1 MKSLIWMI
9 AGFAL
14 FLSSSVYGN
23 YQEMKK
29 ELDTYQPPTIFSVPE
44 AAPSATAK
52 NDSPNRGMIGPNVF
66 ASTKHAFETKLDT
79 MGQNRVDPNT
89 YSDIKKIAG
98 DETAL
103 IHLLGQ
109 RVRLD
114 EIKAISL
121 LRNPEI
127 RAAGEKILAEIQTF
141 DQVMSLDDQ
150 LRRYS
155 AFTAAINTK
164 VGPVKTKDSVK
175 MTFPSPGLTALKGKI
190 VENSVSQQME
200 KAAVT
205 VKAVIRDVETV
216 FRDLDFITRSIRI
229 TRDTIAAFDRLRDVA
244 TVLYRSGKT
253 SFQDV
258 IKINIKLEELKE
270 NLVTLA
276 SEKKTIS
283 IRLCERLDLPWF
295 NKVGKLES
303 EPLPGNLPAE
313 AGLYNQ
319 ARSHRQELAALR
331 FQVEKVTAMV
341 EMAETMTQAQA
352 TLGFSFNDGGLVNTT
367 GTDAPKEAFA
377 AKTMA
382 AMKNNSPVRA
392 WYGVGEPWLEQTRK
406 TLSSLKSTLKAQEN
420 ATDRMVR
427 QAWFKADKNH
437 REHLLYR
444 DKILPMAKSALDVAT
459 REYETGSIP
468 FSQAIG
474 SYTYWLKVQ
483 LTIARKNS
491 DYGISFAELE
501 YVIGKPL

>member
-1 MKSLIWMI
+1 MKHLIWMT
-9 AGFAL
+9 AVLAL
-14 FLSSSVYGN
+14 FLSSSVSGN
-23 YQEMKK
+23 YRQMKK
-29 ELDTYQPPTIFSVPE
+29 ELDTYQPPAVFSVPE
-44 AAPSATAK
+44 AAPSATETEEFQ
-52 NDSPNRGMIGPNVF
+52 DRMTTGPDAF
-66 ASTKHAFETKLDT
+66 ASVKTAFETDLST
-79 MGQNRVDPNT
+79 MGQDRVDPDT
-89 YSDIKKIAG
+89 YSHIKEIAG
-98 DETAL
+98 DQTAL
-103 IHLLGQ
+103 IRLLGQ

-127 RAAGEKILAEIQTF
+127 RAAGKKILAEIQSF
-141 DQVMSLDDQ
+141 DQVMNLDDQ

-155 AFTAAINTK
+155 AFTGAVNNK
-164 VGPVKTKDSVK
+164 VGPLKTKDSVK
-175 MTFPSPGLTALKGKI
+175 MAFPSPGLTALKGKI
-190 VENSVSQQME
+190 VGNSVSQQME

-205 VKAVIRDVETV
+205 VKTVIRDVETV
-216 FRDLDFITRSIRI
+216 FRDIDFITRSIRI
-229 TRDTIAAFDRLRDVA
+229 TRDTIAAFDRLKDVA

-276 SEKKTIS
+276 SKKKTVS
-283 IRLCERLDLPWF
+283 IRLYELLDLPWF
-295 NKVGKLES
+295 EAGKLES
-303 EPLPGNLPAE
+303 APLPKKLPPE
-313 AGLYNQ
+313 KGLYTQ
-319 ARSHRQELAALR
+319 AWAHRQELAGLR
-331 FQVEKVTAMV
+331 FQVEKVAAMV
-341 EMAETMTQAQA
+341 EMAETMTQARA
-352 TLGFSFNDGGLVNTT
+352 TLGFSFNDAGLVNTT

-377 AKTMA
+377 TQTMA

-392 WYGVGEPWLEQTRK
+392 WYGVSEPWLEQTRK

-491 DYGISFAELE
+491 DYGISFAQLE
-501 YVIGKPL
+501 YVIGKPLR

>member
-1 MKSLIWMI
+1 MKPLIWMI
-9 AGFAL
+9 AVFA
-14 FLSSSVYGN
+14 FFSSSSVSGSYR
-23 YQEMKK
+23 QMKK
-29 ELDTYQPPTIFSVPE
+29 ELDTYQPPAVFSVPE
-44 AAPSATAK
+44 AAPSATVK
-52 NDSPNRGMIGPNVF
+52 EEFQNRVATGPDAF
-66 ASTKHAFETKLDT
+66 ASVKLAFETDLST
-79 MGQNRVDPNT
+79 MGQDRVDPDT
-89 YSDIKKIAG
+89 YSHIKGIAG
-98 DETAL
+98 DQTAL
-103 IHLLGQ
+103 IRLLEQ

-121 LRNPEI
+121 LRNPGI
-127 RAAGEKILAEIQTF
+127 RAAGEKILAEIQSF
-141 DQVMSLDDQ
+141 DQVMNLDDQ

-155 AFTAAINTK
+155 TFTTAVNTK
-164 VGPVKTKDSVK
+164 AGPVKAKNSVK
-175 MTFPSPGLTALKGKI
+175 MAFPSPGLTALKGKI
-190 VENSVSQQME
+190 VENSASQQME
-200 KAAVT
+200 KAALTTKT
-205 VKAVIRDVETV
+205 VIKDVETV

-229 TRDTIAAFDRLRDVA
+229 TRETIAAFDRLKDVA
-244 TVLYRSGKT
+244 TALYRSGKT

-276 SEKKTIS
+276 SEKKTVS
-283 IRLCERLDLPWF
+283 IRLCELLDLPRF
-295 NKVGKLES
+295 KIGKLES
-303 EPLPGNLPAE
+303 APLPKNLPPE
-313 AGLYNQ
+313 KGLYTR
-319 ARSHRQELAALR
+319 ARAHRQELAVLR
-331 FQVEKVTAMV
+331 FQVDKVAGMV
-341 EMAETMTQAQA
+341 EMAETMTQAQT
-352 TLGFSFNDGGLVNTT
+352 TLGFSFNDAGLVNTT

-377 AKTMA
+377 TQTMA
-382 AMKNNSPVRA
+382 AMKNNSPTRA
-392 WYGVGEPWLEQTRK
+392 WYGVSEPWLEQTRK

-474 SYTYWLKVQ
+474 SYTDWLKVQ

-501 YVIGKPL
+501 YVIGKPLR